1 MKKAV
6 LVLITFALVIAAAGC
21 GFWLVHSFIDS
32 KERQEA
38 RETGADK
45 FILENTIDLP
55 LSDRG
60 NEDGSR
66 MPSIAALAGE
76 VSA

>member
-45 FILENTIDLP
+45 FILENTMDLP
-55 LSDRG
+55 LSARSNG
-60 NEDGSR
+60 DGS
-66 MPSIAALAGE
+66 SIAALAGE